1 MVQPGTQRVEDEE
14 LETSRPIRT
23 RARLRPLLTFFAVL
37 ALIVI
42 VSVVA
47 GLLPRLQHR
56 SGLALAA
63 EQERVLKPVVNVIV
77 AHAATASTPLDLPGD
92 LQALIES
99 PIYARA
105 DGYMIKRFVDIGD
118 RVKTGQPMAELET
131 PELDQ
136 QIQQAKATL
145 SNSIS
150 SLKEFEANLTLAKAN
165 LKLAQ
170 QTSQRWQ
177 QLEVRGA
184 VAHQDA
190 DEKRADFE
198 VKQAQMEAAEAR
210 IVSTRDII
218 KANEANVGRLEQM
231 KAYSKLTA
239 PFDGMVT
246 ARNVDVGTLIN
257 SGNGGPAKAIFSVA
271 QTDTM
276 RIFVNVPQANVA
288 SVRPGEMVE
297 LRVQELPGQVFK
309 AKVAR
314 FTHEVD
320 PTSRS
325 MLAILLVPN
334 PAGIL
339 LPGMY
344 AQVRFAGIRS
354 TPGVVLIPGDALLMS
369 PQGTRVVVVDDGN
382 RAHFRDVKVGNDY
395 GSDIEIQSGL
405 ADGDE
410 VVMHAT
416 DAIKEGVE
424 VEVHKSATP

>member
-1 MVQPGTQRVEDEE
+1 VQPKIQPVNEDEF
-14 LETSRPIRT
+14 ETLPPVRP
-23 RARLRPLLTFFAVL
+23 RARVRPLLTFFAVL

-42 VSVVA
+42 AAVVA
-47 GLLPRLQHR
+47 GLLPRLQR
-56 SGLALAA
+56 QTGLLAAA
-63 EQERVLKPVVNVIV
+63 EQERNLKPVVNVVV
-77 AHAATASTPLDLPGD
+77 ARGASASTPLDLPGD

-118 RVKTGQPMAELET
+118 HVKTGQPMAELET

-145 SNSIS
+145 ANSIS
-150 SLKEFEANLTLAKAN
+150 TLKELEANLTLAKAN
-165 LKLAQ
+165 LKLSQ
-170 QTSQRWQ
+170 QTWQRWQ
-177 QLEVRGA
+177 QLEGRGA

-198 VKQAQMEAAEAR
+198 VKQAQSEAAEAR
-210 IVSTRDII
+210 IASTRDLV
-218 KANEANVGRLEQM
+218 KANEANVSRLEQM

-271 QTDTM
+271 QTATM
-276 RIFVNVPQANVA
+276 RVFVNVPQANVA
-288 SVRPGEMVE
+288 SVRPGEIAE
-297 LRVQELPGQVFK
+297 LRVQELPGQVFE

-320 PTSRS
+320 TTSRS
-325 MLAILLVPN
+325 MLAILLVAN
-334 PAGIL
+334 PTGIL

-344 AQVRFAGIRS
+344 AQVRFAGIRAA
-354 TPGVVLIPGDALLMS
+354 PGMVLIPGDALLMS
-369 PQGTRVVVVDDGN
+369 PQGTRVAVIDSGSRV
-382 RAHFRDVKVGNDY
+382 HFHDVKVGNDY

-405 ADGDE
+405 VAGDQ

-416 DAIKEGVE
+416 DAVKEGVE
-424 VEVHKSATP
+424 VEVHKSAAP